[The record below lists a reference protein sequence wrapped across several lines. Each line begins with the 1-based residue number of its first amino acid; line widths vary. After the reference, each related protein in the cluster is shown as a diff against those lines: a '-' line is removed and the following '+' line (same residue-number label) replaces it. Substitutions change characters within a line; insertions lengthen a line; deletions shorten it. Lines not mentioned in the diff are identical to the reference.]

1 MSVSGKLI
9 QTVIKNRI
17 SGYVD
22 KDMIWRKKKTDF
34 LHGLSS
40 KCAQVLHSQQVYP
53 ADINYLAFQ
62 KILLLFGWFICLF
75 LWCFVVVVVAFS

>member
-22 KDMIWRKKKTDF
+22 KDMIWRKKK
-34 LHGLSS
+34 
-40 KCAQVLHSQQVYP
+40 
-53 ADINYLAFQ
+53 NR
-62 KILLLFGWFICLF
+62 LLTWP
-75 LWCFVVVVVAFS
+75 V